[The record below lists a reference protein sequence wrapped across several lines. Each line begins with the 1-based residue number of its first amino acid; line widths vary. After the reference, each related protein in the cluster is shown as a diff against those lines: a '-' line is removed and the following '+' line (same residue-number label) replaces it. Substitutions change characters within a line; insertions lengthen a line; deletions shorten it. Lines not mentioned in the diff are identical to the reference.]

1 MAADA
6 DSAAPEL
13 QEALFRRTYCGPPPR
28 LTFAAPSRAAHYA
41 ESVRR
46 RQRVL
51 NITTWIAAAVTAS
64 FATLTAITEPRL
76 WYITLINFVSA
87 LIYATIPFLH
97 RFGDLLAPLTLIVT
111 SYVNLT
117 VICLNIGTGS
127 GLQFYF
133 LVAATVV
140 VLVLGTEH
148 IVLTSILVG
157 IGAAIVIALQ
167 YLVPADTGLQPHWA
181 LITGF
186 VVSIISA
193 SVMIVATVWYAL
205 HEIARAETVMEQ
217 EYERSESLLENI
229 LPSSIA
235 ERLKDPST
243 RIIADRYADAS
254 ILFADI
260 AGYTERASETTPVDL
275 VQFLNQLYTDFD
287 RLVERHGLEKIK
299 TSGDCY
305 IVVSGVPEPRA
316 DHLEALACLSLKMAE
331 AVEGLIDPRGHPVPM
346 RIGLGAGPVVAGVIG
361 SRRFF
366 YDVWGDAVNV
376 ASRMESTGVE
386 GKIQIPE
393 AVYERLKHDFV
404 LEQRGEVAVK
414 GKGVMR
420 TWFLLAQK
428 SLDELRG
435 QPARSEVSLANR
447 SSSADVT

>member
-1 MAADA
+1 MAAGA

-13 QEALFRRTYCGPPPR
+13 QEGPFRRSYCGPPPR
-28 LTFAAPSRAAHYA
+28 LTFAAPSRTAHYA
-41 ESVRR
+41 ESVWR

-64 FATLTAITEPRL
+64 FATLTAITEPQL

-87 LIYATIPFLH
+87 VIYAMIPFLH
-97 RFGDLLAPLTLIVT
+97 RFGELVAPLTLIFT
-111 SYVNLT
+111 SYLNLT
-117 VICLNIGTGS
+117 VVCLNIGTGS

-140 VLVLGTEH
+140 VLVLGTDH

-167 YLVPADTGLQPHWA
+167 YLVPADTGLQPQWA
-181 LITGF
+181 LTSGF

-193 SVMIVATVWYAL
+193 CVMIVATVWYAL
-205 HEIARAETVMEQ
+205 HEIARAETAMEQ
-217 EYERSESLLENI
+217 EYERSERLLVNI
-229 LPSSIA
+229 LPSTIA

-260 AGYTERASETTPVDL
+260 AGYTERASETTPADL
-275 VQFLNQLYTDFD
+275 VLFLNQLYTDFD

-305 IVVSGVPEPRA
+305 IVVSGVPEPRP
-316 DHLEALACLSLKMAE
+316 DHLEALACLALNMAE
-331 AVEGLIDPRGHPVPM
+331 AVDGLIDTRGHPVPM
-346 RIGLGAGPVVAGVIG
+346 RIGLGVGPVVAGVVG

-376 ASRMESTGVE
+376 AARMESTGVE
-386 GKIQIPE
+386 GKIQVPE
-393 AVYERLKHDFV
+393 AAYERLKHDFV
-404 LEQRGEVAVK
+404 LEERGEVAVK

-428 SLDELRG
+428 DLDELDA
-435 QPARSEVSLANR
+435 QPARSEVSLASR
-447 SSSADVT
+447 SSSAEVT